1 MREIAVTI
9 GWKLI
14 DDNNNVVG
22 FKCDYTD
29 NGRCYKDISAYDKQ
43 TITSPIYIPECE
55 FDEEDII
62 YVNEVTQITLAGTYY
77 AEWINFVRDVLNDVP
92 EVENMSWKDR
102 EKIAQYLAKNSL
114 EECDWQSLYT
124 FLESWEWEDCIED
137 IIDFC
142 IPPKTDYR
150 AKHNEF
156 RNGMIKAIINN
167 ADTINSKLTTRKL
180 GYIMCGEPDENI
192 DMGNGKIALRAFID
206 PIFIVRIE
214 GNCIEGYP
222 ANKNN
227 IFYAD
232 ENYYAIEELT
242 TETLID
248 LCEKM

>member
-1 MREIAVTI
+1 MTEVAVTI

-14 DDNNNVVG
+14 DDNNKVIG

-43 TITSPIYIPECE
+43 TIMSPIYIPEYE
-55 FDEEDII
+55 FEEEDIV
-62 YVNEVTQITLAGTYY
+62 YVDEVTQITEAGTYY

-92 EVENMSWKDR
+92 EVENMSWEDR

-150 AKHNEF
+150 EKHNKF

-192 DMGNGKIALRAFID
+192 DMGNGRFALRTFID

-214 GNCIEGYP
+214 GDCVEGYP

-248 LCEKM
+248 LCEKI

>member
-1 MREIAVTI
+1 MTEVAVTI

-14 DDNNNVVG
+14 DDNNKVVG

-29 NGRCYKDISAYDKQ
+29 NGKCYKDISAYDKQ
-43 TITSPIYIPECE
+43 TIMSPIYIPECYCE
-55 FDEEDII
+55 EED
-62 YVNEVTQITLAGTYY
+62 
-77 AEWINFVRDVLNDVP
+77 
-92 EVENMSWKDR
+92 MSWKDR

-192 DMGNGKIALRAFID
+192 DMGNGRFALRTFID

-214 GNCIEGYP
+214 GDCVEGYP

-227 IFYAD
+227 VFYAD
-232 ENYYAIEELT
+232 ENYYAIEDLT

-248 LCEKM
+248 LCEKI